1 MTTWWWV
8 RHAPTHAKTFVGWRD
23 VTADLSDAAQI
34 ARLHAFLPD
43 DALLISSDLHRAIA
57 TADAIQHGRER
68 LPHAAQL
75 REFNFGDWD
84 GLNFARV
91 AARDAELS
99 RAYWQAPGD
108 TAPPNGES
116 WNDVAARLEAFIGPM
131 NARFAGRNIIAVA
144 HIGVI
149 MTQIQMAGGLSAA
162 QAIAHKIDN
171 YSVTRLHWH
180 GDGWS
185 IGAINHVP

>member
-8 RHAPTHAKTFVGWRD
+8 RHAPTHEAGFVGWRD
-23 VTADLSDAAQI
+23 VTADLSDADQI
-34 ARLHAFLPD
+34 ARLSAYLPGD
-43 DALLISSDLHRAIA
+43 GVIVSSDLRRAVA
-57 TADAIQHGRER
+57 TADVIEQGRER
-68 LPHAAQL
+68 LPHAAKL

-84 GLNFARV
+84 GLTFGQV

-99 RAYWQAPGD
+99 RAYWEAPGD

-116 WNDVAARLEAFIGPM
+116 WNDVAARLAAFVGPM

-149 MTQIQMAGGLSAA
+149 MTQIQVAGSLSAA
-162 QAIAHKIDN
+162 QAVAHKIDN

-185 IGAINHVP
+185 IGAINHLA